1 MSKVPHYAELMET
14 EDYYLLVTYVRNLP
28 KYDALKT
35 ALEVKREHN
44 LQHLKVTK
52 VKTKDTI
59 NNLMITF
66 LFMQKEKATN

>member
-1 MSKVPHYAELMET
+1 MSKVSHYAELMET
-14 EDYYLLVTYVRNLP
+14 KDYYLLVTCVRDVP

-52 VKTKDTI
+52 VKTKEII
-59 NNLMITF
+59 NNLMVAL

>member
-1 MSKVPHYAELMET
+1 MSEVSHYAELIET
-14 EDYYLLVTYVRNLP
+14 KDYYLLVTCVRDIP

-44 LQHLKVTK
+44 FQHLKVTK
-52 VKTKDTI
+52 VKTKEII
-59 NNLMITF
+59 NNVLLTF

>member
-1 MSKVPHYAELMET
+1 MSKVPHYAELIEK
-14 EDYYLLVTYVRNLP
+14 EDYYLLVTYVRDVP

-52 VKTKDTI
+52 VKTKEII
-59 NNLMITF
+59 NNVVLAL

>member
-1 MSKVPHYAELMET
+1 MSKVSYYAELMET
-14 EDYYLLVTYVRNLP
+14 EDYYLLVTYVRDVP

-52 VKTKDTI
+52 VKTKEII
-59 NNLMITF
+59 NNVMLAL

>member
-1 MSKVPHYAELMET
+1 MSKVPYYAELMET
-14 EDYYLLVTYVRNLP
+14 KDYYLLVTYVRDVP

-52 VKTKDTI
+52 VKTKEII
-59 NNLMITF
+59 NNVMLAL

>member
-1 MSKVPHYAELMET
+1 MSKVSHYAELMET
-14 EDYYLLVTYVRNLP
+14 EDYYLLVTYVRDVP

-52 VKTKDTI
+52 VKTKEII
-59 NNLMITF
+59 NNVMLA

>member
-1 MSKVPHYAELMET
+1 MSKASHYAELMET
-14 EDYYLLVTYVRNLP
+14 EDYYLLVTYLRDVP

-52 VKTKDTI
+52 VKTKEII
-59 NNLMITF
+59 NNVMLAL

>member
-1 MSKVPHYAELMET
+1 MSKVSHYAELMET
-14 EDYYLLVTYVRNLP
+14 EDYYLLVTYVRDVP

-35 ALEVKREHN
+35 ASEVKREHN

-52 VKTKDTI
+52 VKTNETI
-59 NNLMITF
+59 NNLMLTF

>member
-1 MSKVPHYAELMET
+1 MSKVPHYAELIET
-14 EDYYLLVTYVRNLP
+14 EDFYLLVTCVRNLP

-44 LQHLKVTK
+44 LQYLKVTK
-52 VKTKDTI
+52 VKTKETI

>member
-1 MSKVPHYAELMET
+1 MSKVPYYAELIET
-14 EDYYLLVTYVRNLP
+14 KDDYLLVTCVRDVP

-35 ALEVKREHN
+35 ALKVKREHN

-52 VKTKDTI
+52 VKTKEII
-59 NNLMITF
+59 NNVVLAL

>member
-1 MSKVPHYAELMET
+1 MSKVPHYAELLET
-14 EDYYLLVTYVRNLP
+14 EDFYLLVTCVRNLP

-52 VKTKDTI
+52 VKTKEII
-59 NNLMITF
+59 NNVMLAF
-66 LFMQKEKATN
+66 LFLQKEKATN

>member
-1 MSKVPHYAELMET
+1 MSKVSHYAELMKT
-14 EDYYLLVTYVRNLP
+14 KDYYLLVTYVRDVP

-52 VKTKDTI
+52 VKTKEII
-59 NNLMITF
+59 NNVMLAL

>member
-1 MSKVPHYAELMET
+1 MSKVPHYAELIEME
-14 EDYYLLVTYVRNLP
+14 DCYLLVTCVRNTP

-35 ALEVKREHN
+35 ALEVKREH

-52 VKTKDTI
+52 VKTKETI
-59 NNLMITF
+59 NNLLLTF

>member
-1 MSKVPHYAELMET
+1 MSKVSHYAELMET
-14 EDYYLLVTYVRNLP
+14 KDYYLLVTCVRDVP

-44 LQHLKVTK
+44 LQHLKV
-52 VKTKDTI
+52 KTKEII
-59 NNLMITF
+59 NNVMLAL

>member
-14 EDYYLLVTYVRNLP
+14 EDFYLLVTCVRNLP

-35 ALEVKREHN
+35 VLEVKREHN

-52 VKTKDTI
+52 VKTKETI

>member
-1 MSKVPHYAELMET
+1 MIKVAHYSELMET
-14 EDYYLLVTYVRNLP
+14 EDYYLLVTYIRDVP

-52 VKTKDTI
+52 VKTKEII
-59 NNLMITF
+59 NNVMLAL

>member
-1 MSKVPHYAELMET
+1 MIEK
-14 EDYYLLVTYVRNLP
+14 EDYYLLVTYVRDVP

-52 VKTKDTI
+52 VKTKEII
-59 NNLMITF
+59 NNVMLAL

>member
-1 MSKVPHYAELMET
+1 MSKVPHYAELIEK
-14 EDYYLLVTYVRNLP
+14 EDYYLLVTYVRDVP
-28 KYDALKT
+28 KYDAIKT

-52 VKTKDTI
+52 VKTKEII
-59 NNLMITF
+59 NNVMLAL

>member
-1 MSKVPHYAELMET
+1 MSKVPHYAELIEK
-14 EDYYLLVTYVRNLP
+14 EDYYLLVTYVRDVP

-52 VKTKDTI
+52 VKTKEII
-59 NNLMITF
+59 NNVMLAL

>member
-1 MSKVPHYAELMET
+1 MSKVPHCAELKET
-14 EDYYLLVTYVRNLP
+14 KDYYLLITYVRDTP

-52 VKTKDTI
+52 VKAKEII
-59 NNLMITF
+59 NNVMLAL

>member
-1 MSKVPHYAELMET
+1 M
-14 EDYYLLVTYVRNLP
+14 YL

-52 VKTKDTI
+52 VKTKETI

>member
-1 MSKVPHYAELMET
+1 MSKVPHYAELIEK
-14 EDYYLLVTYVRNLP
+14 EDYYLLVTCVRDVP

-52 VKTKDTI
+52 VKTKEII
-59 NNLMITF
+59 NNVMLAL

>member
-14 EDYYLLVTYVRNLP
+14 EDCYLLVTYVRDIP

-52 VKTKDTI
+52 VKTKEII
-59 NNLMITF
+59 NNVMLAL

>member
-1 MSKVPHYAELMET
+1 MSKVPYYAELMET
-14 EDYYLLVTYVRNLP
+14 EDYYLLVTYVRDVP
-28 KYDALKT
+28 KYDAIKT

-52 VKTKDTI
+52 VKTKEII
-59 NNLMITF
+59 NNVMLAL